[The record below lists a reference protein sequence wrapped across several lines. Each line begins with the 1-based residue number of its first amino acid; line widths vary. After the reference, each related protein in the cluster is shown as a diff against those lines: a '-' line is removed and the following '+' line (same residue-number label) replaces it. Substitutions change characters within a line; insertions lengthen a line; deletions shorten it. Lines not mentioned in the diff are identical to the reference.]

1 MVWKSTR
8 RSVLALAA
16 SLAAGRNASRGA
28 DPQSGSPLPAP
39 AAAPFD
45 TVVVLMME
53 NRSFDHVL
61 GWLPGSNG
69 RQGGLSYLDKDD
81 VALETWPLGPDCRAA
96 PSKIRTL
103 GRHCRPVC

>member
-16 SLAAGRNASRGA
+16 SLAALGLGFKSRPQRLPRGA
-28 DPQSGSPLPAP
+28 DPQLGCPLPAP

-45 TVVVLMME
+45 TVVVLMMG

-61 GWLPGSNG
+61 GWLPGANG
-69 RQGGLSYLDKDD
+69 REGGLSYLDKNG
-81 VALETWPLGPDCRAA
+81 VALET
-96 PSKIRTL
+96 
-103 GRHCRPVC
+103 

>member
-16 SLAAGRNASRGA
+16 SLAALGLGFKSKAATPPRGA

-45 TVVVLMME
+45 T
-53 NRSFDHVL
+53 
-61 GWLPGSNG
+61 
-69 RQGGLSYLDKDD
+69 LDDG
-81 VALETWPLGPDCRAA
+81 EPLLRPRARMA
-96 PSKIRTL
+96 SW
-103 GRHCRPVC
+103 CEW